1 MALRNTSIQKQSVGV
16 SLTSTPKGLTVI
28 RDPGCS
34 AAIWHREPIEE
45 FQRWINGLHPSE
57 LPSARIMLH
66 AEMVRDAM
74 SDLFDV
80 RRLPK
85 CYERTLLIDDIAALS
100 AIFSSIMA
108 SRYLRVRLEVIRTNA
123 CFRFHIDAVT
133 ARLIC
138 TYRGRSTQYGNSI
151 MGSEPEEIHNVP
163 VGSPIIMRGTLW
175 RSGVKPDL
183 LHRSP
188 QIEGTGVSRLVLI
201 LDPIDDIEANE
212 FNGHL
217 H

>member
-1 MALRNTSIQKQSVGV
+1 MLR
-16 SLTSTPKGLTVI
+16 
-28 RDPGCS
+28 
-34 AAIWHREPIEE
+34 
-45 FQRWINGLHPSE
+45 
-57 LPSARIMLH
+57 

-74 SDLFDV
+74 SDLYDV

-85 CYERTLLIDDIAALS
+85 CYEGTLLIDDIAALS
-100 AIFSSIMA
+100 AIFGSIME
-108 SRYLRVRLEVIRTNA
+108 SRYLRLRLEVIRTNA

-151 MGSEPEEIHNVP
+151 MGSEPEEIHSVP
-163 VGSPIIMRGTLW
+163 IGSPIIMRGTLW

-188 QIEGTGVSRLVLI
+188 QIEGTGESRLVLI
-201 LDPIDDIEANE
+201 LDPIDDIEADE
-212 FNGHL
+212 FNRHL